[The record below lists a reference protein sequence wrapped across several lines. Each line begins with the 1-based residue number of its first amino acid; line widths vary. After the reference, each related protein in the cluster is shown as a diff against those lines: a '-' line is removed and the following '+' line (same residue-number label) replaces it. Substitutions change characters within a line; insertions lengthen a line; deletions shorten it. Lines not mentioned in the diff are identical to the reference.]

1 MGVGGRGRGE
11 KDPLHSTSRCSKR
24 LIFSVI
30 YQFERA
36 GGRGK
41 GGAGQGRAGQCR
53 AGRDRAGQGRAGQG
67 KAREGKGGQ
76 GRAGQGRGRQV
87 VDTQLANNHEPAE
100 YDGRS
105 A

>member
-41 GGAGQGRAGQCR
+41 GGEGGAGQGRAGQCR
-53 AGRDRAGQGRAGQG
+53 AGRDRAGQGT
-67 KAREGKGGQ
+67 ARQGKGGQ

>member
-41 GGAGQGRAGQCR
+41 GGEGGAGQGRAVQG
-53 AGRDRAGQGRAGQG
+53 RAGQGRARQ
-67 KAREGKGGQ
+67 GKGGQ
-76 GRAGQGRGRQV
+76 GRAGQGGTGQGK
-87 VDTQLANNHEPAE
+87 AGIG
-100 YDGRS
+100 YS
-105 A
+105 ISK

>member
-36 GGRGK
+36 GGRG
-41 GGAGQGRAGQCR
+41 GGGRAGQGRAVQGKARQGRAREGR
-53 AGRDRAGQGRAGQG
+53 AGRDRAGEGR
-67 KAREGKGGQ
+67 
-76 GRAGQGRGRQV
+76 
-87 VDTQLANNHEPAE
+87 
-100 YDGRS
+100 
-105 A
+105 

>member
-36 GGRGK
+36 GRKKKRKK
-41 GGAGQGRAGQCR
+41 GGAGQGRAVQC
-53 AGRDRAGQGRAGQG
+53 RAGQG
-67 KAREGKGGQ
+67 KAREGKGG
-76 GRAGQGRGRQV
+76 V
-87 VDTQLANNHEPAE
+87 IEPHREGA
-100 YDGRS
+100 S
-105 A
+105 